1 MTNRKKYNSVKIL
14 GNPFFTIVIYLIEK
28 NIDLLTEKLMFKL

>member
-14 GNPFFTIVIYLIEK
+14 GNSFFTIDIYLIEK
-28 NIDLLTEKLMFKL
+28 KY